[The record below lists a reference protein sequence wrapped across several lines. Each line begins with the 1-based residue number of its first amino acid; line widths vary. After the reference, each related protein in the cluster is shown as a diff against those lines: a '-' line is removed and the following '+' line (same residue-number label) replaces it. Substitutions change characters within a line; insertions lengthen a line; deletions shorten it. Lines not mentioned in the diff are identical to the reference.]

1 MPDPHDVVAAHL
13 YDGDW
18 QILNAGEIYGPEK
31 ITVTQG
37 FAEEGTFRP
46 SKIQYTIQ
54 DDHDNYRPT
63 NPEAT
68 WYGVAGRNMPSSFAA
83 DATLRA
89 VGEASAFLPGRTR
102 DFRYAGGVALA
113 GRRWVDFE
121 AQGILRRLG
130 KWTEPLRSAM
140 YRWLQQYSNLIG
152 LWSLE
157 DSRDADQLSNGLA
170 GGEPGE
176 LSGSVTLGEDG
187 GPGGAGTVAKLGTG
201 GRLYGRF
208 AYASSSIG
216 WQISLACKLAA
227 TPASGTYLPLLTWKT
242 SNGYVWSWSV
252 NNIAYRMKVDQGDT
266 TLLDETVLWGTG
278 AEPTGWVM
286 FRHKVSISG
295 STVTVE
301 QGWYPEANPS
311 GLLYG
316 TTDTFSG
323 SLGRLTEWYVEQN
336 AHNLDALYTMVFAV
350 KNTTD
355 NLQLSSALGAF
366 NGNVG
371 EKAGARFKRLCDELG
386 VSRTLTGTESLTM
399 PMGPQKPDTFLNL
412 LREIADTEDAM
423 IMDRRTNVGL
433 VMRTRDDRYAQT
445 PALELTFPDDV
456 AEPFDEALDDD
467 QIWNR
472 VTVSQRDGG
481 DATATAETGPLSVQ
495 LPPDGVG
502 EYKRKV
508 DVNVYRESSLEP
520 LAGWYLS
527 KGTQEGARYP
537 SVTVDL
543 DAHPELAAA
552 TLAVEVGDLI
562 TIDGYEAGTVRLI
575 VIGIVDQ
582 LSDAGHRY
590 KVTFTC
596 VRGDVWQAGTY
607 DDAGSR
613 WDSASTTLAGTET
626 TTSTTWELST
636 VSQLD
641 VWSTVDEPYDC
652 EAGGEVVTVTNMTA
666 ATGTGPFLQTAT
678 VTRSV
683 NGVVKSHAAGE
694 QFRLANPVRYAL

>member
-1 MPDPHDVVAAHL
+1 MPEPHDIVAAHH
-13 YDGDW
+13 YNGDW
-18 QILNAGEIYGPEK
+18 QILNEAELYGPEK
-31 ITVTQG
+31 ITITQG
-37 FAEEGTFRP
+37 FAQEGVFRP

-54 DDHDNYRPT
+54 DDHDDYRPT
-63 NPEAT
+63 SPTAL

-89 VGEASAFLPGRTR
+89 VGEASSFTPGRTR
-102 DFRYAGGVALA
+102 DFRYEGAAAVS

-140 YRWLQQYSNLIG
+140 YRWVSQYSNLIG

-157 DSRDADQLSNGLA
+157 DSRDAVQLSNGRA

-176 LSGSVTLGEDG
+176 FSGSVTLGEDG

-208 AYASSSIG
+208 AVASGSIG

-242 SNGYVWSWSV
+242 SNGYTWSWSV
-252 NNIAYRMKVDQGDT
+252 NNIAYRMRVDQGDT

-278 AEPTGWVM
+278 AEPTNWVM
-286 FRHKVSISG
+286 FRHKVTITG
-295 STVTVE
+295 GTVTVE

-316 TTDTFSG
+316 TTDTFAG

-350 KNTTD
+350 KD
-355 NLQLSSALGAF
+355 DSDDLQTYNALGAF
-366 NGNVG
+366 NGYVD
-371 EKAGARFKRLCDELG
+371 EKAGARFKRLCTELG

-412 LREIADTEDAM
+412 LKEIADTEDAM
-423 IMDRRTNVGL
+423 IFDRRTNVGL

-445 PALELTFPDDV
+445 PALALTFPDDIS
-456 AEPFDEALDDD
+456 EPFDEALDDD
-467 QIWNR
+467 QVWNR
-472 VTVSQRDGG
+472 VIVSQRDGG
-481 DATATAETGPLSVQ
+481 DFTATDETSPMSV
-495 LPPDGVG
+495 LPPPDGVG
-502 EYKRKV
+502 EYKRTV
-508 DVNVYRESSLEP
+508 DVSVNRESLLEP

-552 TLAVEVGDLI
+552 VLAVEVGDLV
-562 TIDGYEAGTVRLI
+562 TIDGYEADTIRLI

-590 KVTFTC
+590 RVTFTC
-596 VRGDVWQAGTY
+596 VRGDVWQAGEY

-613 WDSASTTLAGTET
+613 WDSASTSLAGAET
-626 TTSTTWELST
+626 SSSTTWELST
-636 VSQLD
+636 VSALD

-652 EAGGEVVTVTNMTA
+652 EAGGERVTVTNMTA
-666 ATGTGPFLQTAT
+666 PTGTGPYLQTAT
-678 VTRSV
+678 VVRSV
-683 NGVVKSHAAGE
+683 NGVVKAHSAGE
-694 QFRLANPVRYAL
+694 AFRLADPVRYAL